1 MDQLRPRG
9 SKRLGA
15 WALAGTISLILAACN
30 GSTGGPYGGG
40 GTPKP
45 TTAGAGGSVYEVNVA
60 RDTTIGAFLT
70 GEDGKTLYVLTK
82 DTPGV
87 STCTG
92 SCATAWPPFI
102 LGTGETVKGGTDVS
116 GTFGAIT
123 RDDGTSQ
130 VTYKDAP
137 LYYFAGDA
145 ATGEVNGQGLNSVWF
160 VASPDGGPNSG
171 SGSPSPASTPRY

>member
-1 MDQLRPRG
+1 MDRTNRPLIARIG
-9 SKRLGA
+9 LLAVLGA
-15 WALAGTISLILAACN
+15 LVLAACN
-30 GSTGGPYGGG
+30 GSTGGTYGSGA
-40 GTPKP
+40 TPKP
-45 TTAGAGGSVYEVNVA
+45 TAGGGGSVYEVKVA
-60 RDTTIGAFLT
+60 NDTTIGAFLT

-92 SCATAWPPFI
+92 ACASSWPPFV
-102 LGTGETVKGGTDVS
+102 LEGSETVKGGTGVTGAF
-116 GTFGAIT
+116 GTIT
-123 RDDGTSQ
+123 RDDGTKQ

-145 ATGEVNGQGLNSVWF
+145 SAGEINGQGLNGVWF

-171 SGSPSPASTPRY
+171 AGSPSASTKPRY

>member
-1 MDQLRPRG
+1 MDQLKPRA
-9 SKRLGA
+9 SKRLSA
-15 WALAGTISLILAACN
+15 LALAGAIGLVLAACN
-30 GSTGGPYGGG
+30 GSTGGLYGGG

-45 TTAGAGGSVYEVNVA
+45 TTAGAGDSVLAVNLA
-60 RDTTIGAFLT
+60 QDTTIGAFLT
-70 GEDGKTLYVLTK
+70 GEDGKALYVLTK

-92 SCATAWPPFI
+92 SCATAWPPFV
-102 LGTGETVKGGTDVS
+102 LGAGQSAKGGPDVT
-116 GTFGAIT
+116 GTFGTIT
-123 RDDGTSQ
+123 RDDGTTQ

-145 ATGEVNGQGLNSVWF
+145 ATGEVNGQGLNGVWF

-171 SGSPSPASTPRY
+171 SGSPSPATSPRY

>member
-1 MDQLRPRG
+1 MDRTNQSNLRRIG
-9 SKRLGA
+9 
-15 WALAGTISLILAACN
+15 WLAGVIGLVLAACN
-30 GSTGGPYGGG
+30 GATGGPYGGG
-40 GTPKP
+40 GATPKP
-45 TTAGAGGSVYEVNVA
+45 TTAGGGGSVYEVKIANDA
-60 RDTTIGAFLT
+60 TIGAFLT

-92 SCATAWPPFI
+92 SCASAWPPFL
-102 LGTGETVKGGTDVS
+102 LGAGESANGGTDVT
-116 GTFGAIT
+116 GTFGTIT
-123 RDDGTSQ
+123 RDDGTTQ

-145 ATGEVNGQGLNSVWF
+145 AAGEVNGQGVNGVWF

-171 SGSPSPASTPRY
+171 AGSPSASTKPRY